1 MRQMLSN
8 IPRCILQP
16 TRVGEKFDHAVRI
29 IIINRLDNM
38 AVTSWFYIMDYF
50 YIKVVRKFGKTVQN
64 SIYHL
69 TQFTW

>member
-1 MRQMLSN
+1 MYS
-8 IPRCILQP
+8 
-16 TRVGEKFDHAVRI
+16 TAHRVGEQFDHAVRI

-64 SIYHL
+64 SKYRL